1 MPNQPLVVAIGWNQT
16 FTVARYFG
24 PMSFR
29 KPLSAVPVK
38 PSAHYRRKQRIDAQK
53 ATLNY
58 LGIAV
63 AAGAIIGLG
72 SVALGEGGP
81 ARIFEAVKPIGV
93 RAGIVREREPQAGD
107 FWGGCD
113 DARAAGT
120 APIYFGEPGYRKE
133 MDGDGDGIA
142 CEPYHGR

>member
-1 MPNQPLVVAIGWNQT
+1 
-16 FTVARYFG
+16 
-24 PMSFR
+24 MSFR
-29 KPLSAVPVK
+29 KPFRAVPIK
-38 PSAHYRRKQRIDAQK
+38 LGARYRRKQQIGVQK
-53 ATLNY
+53 AALNY

-63 AAGAIIGLG
+63 AAGAIIGTG
-72 SVALGEGGP
+72 SVALGEGGS

-93 RAGIVREREPQAGD
+93 RAGIVRAREPQAGD

-120 APIYFGEPGYRKE
+120 APIYFGEPGYREE
-133 MDGDGDGIA
+133 MDGDGDGLA